1 MRFKI
6 DSNKVTE
13 LGIFLENKSD
23 ELDSM
28 YNDVLKI
35 IDRIDE
41 NYRSEDSTV
50 YTSRFEDY
58 TKRIINDNKYLKE
71 GGKVLDRTSLLYDN
85 RENEWAK
92 KVTQTDLREE
102 IK

>member
-23 ELDSM
+23 ELDSL
-28 YNDVLKI
+28 YSDVLKI

-85 RENEWAK
+85 RENAWAK

>member
-85 RENEWAK
+85 RENAWAK